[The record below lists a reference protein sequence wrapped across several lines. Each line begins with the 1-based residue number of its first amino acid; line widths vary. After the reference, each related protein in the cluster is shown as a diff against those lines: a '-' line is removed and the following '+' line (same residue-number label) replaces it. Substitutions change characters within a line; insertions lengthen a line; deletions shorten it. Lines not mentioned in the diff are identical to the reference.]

1 MTDIGYRW
9 IEWPYARLRRELA
22 VDGGVP
28 TRFVYQLEYDLD
40 ATVDGL
46 PPHNWQAV
54 ARMDHDITGPH
65 NVAEEGLHIDLYRD
79 GEKIKQSREFPD
91 VPLELAPTFCEAY
104 LLRRSDFFLDRFER
118 WHNVGKKWQ

>member
-9 IEWPYARLRRELA
+9 IEWPYARLRREID

-46 PPHNWQAV
+46 PPHDWQAV
-54 ARMDHDITGPH
+54 ARMDHDSTGPH
-65 NVAEEGLHIDLYRD
+65 NAAEEGLHIDLYRD
-79 GEKIKQSREFPD
+79 GAKVKQSHDFPD
-91 VPLELAPTFCEAY
+91 VPLKLAPAFCEMY
-104 LLRRSDFFLDRFER
+104 LQENADRLLDRFEQ
-118 WHNVGKKWQ
+118 WHNVGKKWE